1 VANHQTQPSLLR
13 RLDDTGLPLLITRL
27 VLGGLFVYMGIEKAI
42 NPIDFLK
49 MVREYHMVP
58 EQPPII
64 LNLIA
69 ASLPWLEIWCGCLLI
84 AGVALRGSALTLLV
98 MLVGFT
104 IVVALR
110 ALHIH
115 NTQAIPFCAIE
126 FDCGCGNGV
135 EWICGKI
142 PKNIGLS
149 ILSLIVLL
157 SRSRK
162 LCLWGDVFRL
172 PSAAP
177 APTD

>member
-1 VANHQTQPSLLR
+1 MTDRTQPGLLR
-13 RLDDTGLPLLITRL
+13 RLDDTGVPLLIIRL
-27 VLGGLFVYMGIEKAI
+27 VLGGLFVYMGIEKAL

-49 MVREYHMVP
+49 VVREYHMVP
-58 EQPPII
+58 EQPPIM

-69 ASLPWLEIWCGCLLI
+69 AALPWIEIWCGCLLI
-84 AGVALRGSALTLLV
+84 AGVALRGSAMLLLV
-98 MLVGFT
+98 MLVAFT
-104 IVVALR
+104 VMIALR

-115 NTQAIPFCAIE
+115 DTQSIPFCEIE

-162 LCLWGDVFRL
+162 LCLRGDVFRR
-172 PSAAP
+172 PAAAP
-177 APTD
+177 ALTD

>member
-1 VANHQTQPSLLR
+1 MTDRTHLGLLR
-13 RLDDTGLPLLITRL
+13 RLDDTGIPLLVTRL
-27 VLGGLFVYMGIEKAI
+27 VLGGLFVYMGIEKALV
-42 NPIDFLK
+42 PTDFLK

-58 EQPPII
+58 EHPPLM

-104 IVVALR
+104 IVVTLR

-115 NTQAIPFCAIE
+115 HTQAIPFCAIE
-126 FDCGCGNGV
+126 FDCGCGAGV

-142 PKNIGLS
+142 PKNIGLC
-149 ILSLIVLL
+149 ILSLIILL

-162 LCLWGDVFRL
+162 LCLWGDVFRPPSSSAQVL
-172 PSAAP
+172 P
-177 APTD
+177 D